1 MNRAHIAIES
11 GGRCNWLYASW
22 VVIVCTWSLLP
33 VDLLQA
39 QPGAAP
45 GGQDQAP
52 AWVERNFKDEVWKS
66 GGPRLSQLATGKMVV
81 GIEVTGNSTISQHKI
96 LSHMQTRP
104 DRVFDDKQLQADIHE
119 LYRTDLFRR
128 ITPSTREVPGG
139 VVVKLEV
146 LEQPTVTEVI
156 FHGNQAVNEGLLKKH
171 VGIEIG
177 DPINPFSTEMAKQR
191 LVDLYREK
199 GFNHADIQTIEGHR
213 PGDRRVLFA
222 IAEGNLE
229 RIWQIGFTGNAV
241 FSTDLLQTKIKSRD
255 AKNGLMAY
263 LLNVANLNKIQE
275 DSNALTAYY
284 RSLGYFQAKVD
295 HRLDYDET
303 GKWVYLTFVINE
315 GPQFHL
321 RNIVLK
327 GNRYF
332 TTEQLQTALTL
343 KEGEPFNLGKMSRDQ
358 RSIREDFYG
367 REGFIFVDVSA
378 EPHFSSDEDAKL
390 DLVYHITEGDR
401 YRAGPIRVHIDG
413 DSSHT
418 KHSVVLNTISLREG
432 RMLDLREI
440 QSSERRLKATQVFET
455 NPTIGEPPRIEI
467 KSPDEELLE
476 SSNP

>member
-1 MNRAHIAIES
+1 MNR
-11 GGRCNWLYASW
+11 RNLLASCLAVACI
-22 VVIVCTWSLLP
+22 VVNCAMT
-33 VDLLQA
+33 QA
-39 QPGAAP
+39 QPGGAP

-52 AWVERNFKDEVWKS
+52 AFVEPNFKDRVWAS
-66 GGPRLSQLATGKMVV
+66 GGPRLSQLATGKLIV
-81 GIEVTGNSTISQHKI
+81 GVEITGNTTISQHKI

-104 DRVFDDKQLQADIHE
+104 DRVYDDKQLQTDIHE
-119 LYRTDLFRR
+119 LYRTDLFRK
-128 ITPSTREVPGG
+128 ITPSIREVPNG

-146 LEQPTVTEVI
+146 IEHPTVTEVI
-156 FHGNQAVNEGLLKKH
+156 FHGNEAMNEGLLKKH

-199 GFNHADIQTIEGHR
+199 GFNHADIQVIEGHR
-213 PGDRRVLFA
+213 PGDRRVLFE

-229 RIWQIGFTGNAV
+229 RIWDISFTGNSE
-241 FSTDLLQTKIKSRD
+241 FSTALLQTKINSRD
-255 AKNGLMAY
+255 AKNGMMAY
-263 LLNVANLNKIQE
+263 LLNVANLNKIQ
-275 DSNALTAYY
+275 DDANALTAYY
-284 RSLGYFQAKVD
+284 RSLGYFQAKID
-295 HRLDYDET
+295 HRLDYDSS

-315 GPQFHL
+315 GPQFSI
-321 RNIVLK
+321 RNIVIT

-332 TTEQLQTALTL
+332 TNDELQPALTL

-358 RSIREDFYG
+358 RTLREDYYG
-367 REGFIFVDVSA
+367 REGFIFVDIA
-378 EPHFSSDEDAKL
+378 PEPHFSSDEDAKL
-390 DLVYHITEGDR
+390 DLVYRINEGDR

-418 KHSVVLNTISLREG
+418 KHSVVLNSLSLREG

-440 QSSERRLKATQVFET
+440 QSSERRLKATQIFDT
-455 NPTIGEPPRIEI
+455 TTGEPPRIEI